1 MDHPIRIKFHGVRAI
16 QPVPSKENQ
25 TTGGNTS
32 CIEIID
38 GHSLLFINA
47 GYGLA
52 SAGDKLDA
60 ELKVTQTHAEITILM
75 SDFLWDSTLGLPSF
89 SPIHESSSQIRILT
103 GNSPGVALAGLNDV
117 TSNIFSPFNGFHSLA
132 AKKEILQVT
141 SGIKT
146 GHWTVAAKVSPN
158 ALTTEGSTIWRI
170 KHDRGDDIGV
180 VLLCEKNETTIAEV
194 SCFLEGCETL
204 ICAATC
210 HPDPIAK
217 DENRIGF
224 SEALTIALAS
234 KTKCLILSQYHP
246 AMNDLDIQAE
256 LLALHESMDRFKQKG
271 IATDLTIRLA
281 TELESISVSDVG
293 IVKIAI

>member
-1 MDHPIRIKFHGVRAI
+1 MDNPIRIKFHGVRAI
-16 QPVPSKENQ
+16 HPVPSKENQ

-52 SAGDKLDA
+52 TAGDKLLA
-60 ELKVTQTHAEITILM
+60 ELKVPQTPAEITILM

-89 SPIHESSSQIRILT
+89 SPIHERSSQIKILT

-141 SGIKT
+141 SGIET
-146 GHWTVAAKVSPN
+146 GHWTIAAKVSPN
-158 ALTTEGSTIWRI
+158 GLTNEGSTIWRL
-170 KHDRGDDIGV
+170 KHNNGADIGV
-180 VLLCEKNETTIAEV
+180 VLLCEKNETAIAEV
-194 SCFLEGCETL
+194 SYFLEGCETL

-210 HPDPIAK
+210 HPDPLAK

-234 KTKCLILSQYHP
+234 KTKFLILTQYHP

-256 LLALHESMDRFKQKG
+256 LLALHESMDKFKQKG

-281 TELESISVSDVG
+281 TELESIRVSDVG
-293 IVKIAI
+293 TVKIAI

>member
-16 QPVPSKENQ
+16 HPVPSKENQ

-38 GHSLLFINA
+38 GHSLLFINS

-52 SAGDKLDA
+52 TAGDKLLA
-60 ELKVTQTHAEITILM
+60 ELKVTQTPAEITILM

-89 SPIHESSSQIRILT
+89 SPIHERSSQIKILT

-117 TSNIFSPFNGFHSLA
+117 TSHIFSPFNGFHSLA

-141 SGIKT
+141 SAIKT
-146 GHWTVAAKVSPN
+146 GHWTVTAKVLPN
-158 ALTTEGSTIWRI
+158 ALTNEGSTIWRL
-170 KHDRGDDIGV
+170 KHNNGADMGV
-180 VLLCEKNETTIAEV
+180 VLLCEKNETAIAEV
-194 SCFLEGCETL
+194 SYFLEGCETL

-234 KTKCLILSQYHP
+234 KTKFLILSQYHP

-256 LLALHESMDRFKQKG
+256 LLALHESMDRLKQKG

-293 IVKIAI
+293 TVKIAI

>member
-1 MDHPIRIKFHGVRAI
+1 MDNPIRIKFHGVRAI
-16 QPVPSKENQ
+16 HPVPSKENQ

-32 CIEIID
+32 CIEIVD

-52 SAGDKLDA
+52 TAGDKLLA
-60 ELKVTQTHAEITILM
+60 ELKVTQTPAEITILM

-89 SPIHESSSQIRILT
+89 SPIHERSSQIKILT

-146 GHWTVAAKVSPN
+146 GHWTIAAKVSPN
-158 ALTTEGSTIWRI
+158 GLTNEGSTIWRL
-170 KHDRGDDIGV
+170 KHNNGADIGV
-180 VLLCEKNETTIAEV
+180 VLLCEKNETAIAEV
-194 SCFLEGCETL
+194 SYFLEGCETL

-217 DENRIGF
+217 DEHRIGF

-234 KTKCLILSQYHP
+234 KTKFLILTQYHP

-256 LLALHESMDRFKQKG
+256 LLALHESMDKFKQKG

-293 IVKIAI
+293 TVKIAI

>member
-16 QPVPSKENQ
+16 HPAPSKENQ

-32 CIEIID
+32 CLEIID

-52 SAGDKLDA
+52 TAGDKLLA
-60 ELKVTQTHAEITILM
+60 ELKVSQTPAEITILL

-89 SPIHESSSQIRILT
+89 SPIHERGSHIKILT
-103 GNSPGVALAGLNDV
+103 GNSANVALTGLNDV

-141 SGIKT
+141 SAVNI
-146 GHWTVAAKVSPN
+146 GHWKIDAKVSPN
-158 ALTTEGSTIWRI
+158 ALTNEGSTIWRL
-170 KHDRGDDIGV
+170 KHDNGADIGV
-180 VLLCEKNETTIAEV
+180 VLLCEKNDTTIAEV
-194 SCFLEGCETL
+194 TTFLEGSETL

-210 HPDPIAK
+210 HPDPLVK

-256 LLALHESMDRFKQKG
+256 LLALHESMERFKQKG
-271 IATDLTIRLA
+271 LATGLTIRLA
-281 TELESISVSDVG
+281 TELESIAVSDVKT
-293 IVKIAI
+293 VKIAI